1 MRKFEINLKEESL
14 ETLYSLMNHSN
25 YFLLELNERLQYY
38 NRGMQIYVEKVL
50 TKDKHL
56 NILENSL
63 SEQNLESLN
72 YIKTITEDNLNL
84 STVTIS
90 SLSDLLTE
98 QANFLQSVMDE
109 IKLRT

>member
-14 ETLYSLMNHSN
+14 ETLYSIMNYSN
-25 YFLLELNERLQYY
+25 YFLLELNEQLQYY
-38 NRGMQIYVEKVL
+38 NRGMQIYIENVP
-50 TKDKHL
+50 TKDQHL

-63 SEQNLESLN
+63 SDQNLESLN

-84 STVTIS
+84 STMTIS
-90 SLSDLLTE
+90 NLSDLLTE
-98 QANFLQSVMDE
+98 QAKFLQSVMAE